1 MTGRDDS
8 GRCSFCGREQA
19 EVGSLFS
26 RGEGG
31 ICGPCVELA
40 VDALDR
46 EVERSLEPGEKPVR
60 TLERHVERHR
70 RLSDL
75 LLTFGLLNPTAVPGQ
90 LVEALEHAAAS
101 SRALEAEVRRW
112 TGSGW
117 RVTGT
122 DPQIRLAHV
131 AAKLV
136 ALLKPLKAWRATLP
150 ASVPGEQFYAID
162 QALTAL
168 ATLARVLQDPSP
180 EGSGQRR

>member
-1 MTGRDDS
+1 MTGRDDR
-8 GRCSFCGREQA
+8 GRCSFCGRKQE

-31 ICGPCVELA
+31 ICAPCVELA
-40 VDALDR
+40 VDAMDR

-60 TLERHVERHR
+60 TLGRQVERHR

-75 LLTFGLLNPTAVPGQ
+75 LLTFGLLNPGEVPGH
-90 LVEALEHAAAS
+90 LVEALEEVATS

-112 TGSGW
+112 TGGG
-117 RVTGT
+117 RRMTET
-122 DPQIRLAHV
+122 DPEVRLAHV

-136 ALLKPLKAWRATLP
+136 ALLQPLRAWRATLP
-150 ASVPGEQFYAID
+150 PSLPGGQLYAID

-168 ATLARVLQDPSP
+168 ATLARVLKDPAP
-180 EGSGQRR
+180 EGSGRRR

>member
-1 MTGRDDS
+1 MTGREDS
-8 GRCSFCGREQA
+8 GRCSFCGRAER
-19 EVGSLFS
+19 EVGVLFS
-26 RGEGG
+26 RGDQG
-31 ICGPCVELA
+31 ICAPCVELA
-40 VDALDR
+40 VAALDR
-46 EVERSLEPGEKPVR
+46 EVEQSLEPGKKPLK

-75 LLTFGLLNPTAVPGQ
+75 LLTFGLLNPTQVPGQ

-122 DPQIRLAHV
+122 DPQIRIAHV

-136 ALLKPLKAWRATLP
+136 ALLQPLRAWRATLP
-150 ASVPGEQFYAID
+150 ATVPGEVSYAID

-168 ATLARVLQDPSP
+168 ATLARVLKDPTP
-180 EGSGQRR
+180 EGRRR

>member
-8 GRCSFCGREQA
+8 GRCSFCGREKQ
-19 EVGSLFS
+19 EVGSLFT

-31 ICGPCVELA
+31 ICAPCVEIA
-40 VDALDR
+40 VATLDR
-46 EVERSLEPGEKPVR
+46 EVERSLEPGEKRLR

-70 RLSDL
+70 RLSEI
-75 LLTFGLLNPTAVPGQ
+75 LLTFGLLNPTEVPGQ

-122 DPQIRLAHV
+122 DPEVRLAHV

-136 ALLKPLKAWRATLP
+136 ALIQPLRAWRATLP
-150 ASVPGEQFYAID
+150 PSLPGGQLYAID

-168 ATLARVLQDPSP
+168 ATLARVLKDPAP
-180 EGSGQRR
+180 EGSGRRK